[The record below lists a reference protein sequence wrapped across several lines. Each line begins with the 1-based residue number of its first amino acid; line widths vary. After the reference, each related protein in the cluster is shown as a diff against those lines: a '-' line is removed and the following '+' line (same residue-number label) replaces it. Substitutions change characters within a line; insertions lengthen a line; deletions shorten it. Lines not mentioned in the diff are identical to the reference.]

1 MKKLGFIGKVL
12 YFFNSLFAL
21 ALLLSLLVPFIP
33 PKSFPFIGVLSLVVS
48 PLLLINLLFFVYW
61 LLRLKRQMLFSLII
75 LAICFIQFNSFYRI
89 LMTDPPPLQEKQ
101 LNVMSFNV
109 RLFNNYNWLPAKD
122 IPLQI
127 NSLIKKNNPEIISF
141 QEYSNNSEI
150 DLKDYVH
157 KYIEL
162 KKQKPGFGQAIYS
175 KYPIVNS
182 GNLLFENT
190 SNNAIFVDVVK
201 ALDTIRIYNVHL
213 QSIQINEADVDFD
226 QERSKRLL
234 RRIANAFQIQQSQA
248 EKFVEH
254 SNNNNYKTIV
264 TADLNN
270 TAFSYVYRKIKGAKK
285 DAFAERGKGLG
296 KTFEL
301 KKIPLRIDFIFSDPA
316 FMVNSFET
324 HSEKL
329 SDHYA
334 ISSVLSWN

>member
-1 MKKLGFIGKVL
+1 MKKLGFISKVL

-21 ALLLSLLVPFIP
+21 ALLLSLLVPYIP
-33 PKSFPFIGVLSLVVS
+33 PQSFPFIGVLSLVVS
-48 PLLLINLLFFVYW
+48 PLLLINLLFVVYW
-61 LLRLKRQMLFSLII
+61 LLRLKRQMLLSLII

-89 LMTDPPPLQEKQ
+89 VMTDPPPLQEKQ

-122 IPLQI
+122 IPRQI
-127 NSLIKKNNPEIISF
+127 NNLIKNTNPEVISF

-150 DLKDYVH
+150 DLKDYTH
-157 KYIEL
+157 KYIQL

-201 ALDTIRIYNVHL
+201 DLDTIRIYNVHL
-213 QSIQINEADVDFD
+213 QSIQINERDVDFD

-234 RRIANAFQIQQSQA
+234 RRIANAFQIQQTQA

-254 SNNNNYKTIV
+254 SNKINYKTIV

-270 TAFSYVYRKIKGAKK
+270 TAFSYVYRKIKGTKN

-301 KKIPLRIDFIFSDPA
+301 KKIPLRIDFIFTDPA
-316 FMVNSFET
+316 FTVNTFET

-334 ISSVLSWN
+334 ISSLLSWK